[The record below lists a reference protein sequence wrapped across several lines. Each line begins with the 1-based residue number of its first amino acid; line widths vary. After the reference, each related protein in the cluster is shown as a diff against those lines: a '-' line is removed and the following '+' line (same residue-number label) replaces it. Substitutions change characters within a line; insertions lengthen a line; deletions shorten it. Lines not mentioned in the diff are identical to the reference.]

1 MKNRE
6 ELTVVL
12 GGILKTK
19 DRAHWI
25 SRIVDAGVP
34 ASNINNIAETFAD
47 EQLHYREMIID
58 IPKRKS
64 SVAYPE
70 AAEAASQGKMIGCP
84 FKFSETPIKYNL
96 PAPLLSEHTSE
107 VLQEELSMTDEEIAA
122 LKKEGII

>member
-1 MKNRE
+1 VKYRE
-6 ELTVVL
+6 ELTAVL
-12 GGILKTK
+12 GGILKTQ

-47 EQLHYREMIID
+47 EQLQYREMIID
-58 IPKRKS
+58 IPKRKTS
-64 SVAYPE
+64 AAYPE
-70 AAEAASQGKMIGCP
+70 AAEAESQGKMIGCP
-84 FKFSETPIKYNL
+84 FKFSETPISYSL

-107 VLQEELSMTDEEIAA
+107 VLKEELSMTDEEIAA